1 MIIFLKKRLLPLGL
15 ACLMFLLS
23 APVSAQST
31 DTDMVEVTGVVTEAS
46 SGLPMAG
53 VKVQAYNIARHS
65 AMTKADGSFSI
76 KVPKYV
82 SSLTFSLEGCN
93 TIVCALKGRVEDIS
107 VKMYSDAF
115 SEIYEASTTAST
127 VAESE
132 VSNLSN
138 DILIDGQI
146 QQSLQGN
153 ILSVMRSGQLG
164 VGALM
169 QIDGINSLNINTQ
182 PLIVLDGII
191 LDMGYEHVA
200 MHDGF
205 HNNLL
210 ANIPVED
217 IESVQVL
224 KNGFGIYGAKG
235 ANGVIL
241 INTKRIKTMATKIDV
256 NISGTYQTMPK
267 LPVMMDENQYRSY
280 ASELLGTTGARRS
293 SFSFLNTD
301 TSYPYYYWYHE
312 NYTDW
317 SDVAYQDAFVQNYN
331 ISVQGGDDVANYSLS
346 VGYVT
351 GDATLVES
359 DFSRFSS
366 RSGIKYR
373 IFFVFRSLF
382 PTFALYI
389 IIYYVR

>member
-224 KNGFGIYGAKG
+224 KNGFGIYGAKAG
-235 ANGVIL
+235 QRNAPRYG
-241 INTKRIKTMATKIDV
+241 R
-256 NISGTYQTMPK
+256 Y
-267 LPVMMDENQYRSY
+267 LPLHGRRCHDS
-280 ASELLGTTGARRS
+280 TGH
-293 SFSFLNTD
+293 
-301 TSYPYYYWYHE
+301 P
-312 NYTDW
+312 
-317 SDVAYQDAFVQNYN
+317 
-331 ISVQGGDDVANYSLS
+331 QGR
-346 VGYVT
+346 T
-351 GDATLVES
+351 
-359 DFSRFSS
+359 
-366 RSGIKYR
+366 
-373 IFFVFRSLF
+373 
-382 PTFALYI
+382 
-389 IIYYVR
+389 